1 MKLIFFK
8 SVNTFLKSEPFNS
21 LAVSVEECGCI
32 SVLMCLVI
40 KKAKC
45 QYSNDVFSMYPR
57 RPIYAYFAQT
67 LEQIACTRVCGVC
80 VGETER
86 EESEYSILRLIL
98 KIDGDFE
105 LIINAHLFYFKADH
119 RNLFLPTVSI
129 LSP

>member
-1 MKLIFFK
+1 MSI
-8 SVNTFLKSEPFNS
+8 
-21 LAVSVEECGCI
+21 EECGYI
-32 SVLMCLVI
+32 AVLMCLVI

-67 LEQIACTRVCGVC
+67 LEQIACIRVGGVGWG
-80 VGETER
+80 GETER
-86 EESEYSILRLIL
+86 EESEYSILQLIL

-105 LIINAHLFYFKADH
+105 LIINAHLFCFKVDH
-119 RNLFLPTVSI
+119 RNLFLPIVSV

>member
-1 MKLIFFK
+1 MIFFK

-80 VGETER
+80 GGETER
-86 EESEYSILRLIL
+86 E
-98 KIDGDFE
+98 DFE